1 MPNCIDLV
9 YRTEFEG
16 VKNPVL
22 AAVVQFLLI
31 FYRGLQGPYGKGLV
45 GHCTSDHSL
54 NPPLVFN

>member
-22 AAVVQFLLI
+22 AAVVQF
-31 FYRGLQGPYGKGLV
+31 FTDFLQGPPRTIWQG
-45 GHCTSDHSL
+45 
-54 NPPLVFN
+54 PRRPLHK